1 MPDVVMLTSN
11 DTQDQDGYSTEL
23 HEHLRQ
29 LLELVDRVR
38 AQAAG
43 RDFFNQVCTSA
54 ALDAALDEMDREY
67 ELQKRRTYS
76 FDDASSSDMES
87 FVSAL
92 DVSTCYCVFV
102 GYFTDIVLFGHK
114 TFLFRINLH
123 VGIASNLKFIKLEI
137 YLYDLCM

>member
-1 MPDVVMLTSN
+1 VYVIYVPTTVVLN
-11 DTQDQDGYSTEL
+11 LNGLQDQDGYSTEL

-67 ELQKRRTYS
+67 EQQRRRTYS

-92 DVSTCYCVFV
+92 DVSTYYCVLLLSAKAQC
-102 GYFTDIVLFGHK
+102 YLGHE
-114 TFLFRINLH
+114 TFLRYICLL
-123 VGIASNLKFIKLEI
+123 A
-137 YLYDLCM
+137 